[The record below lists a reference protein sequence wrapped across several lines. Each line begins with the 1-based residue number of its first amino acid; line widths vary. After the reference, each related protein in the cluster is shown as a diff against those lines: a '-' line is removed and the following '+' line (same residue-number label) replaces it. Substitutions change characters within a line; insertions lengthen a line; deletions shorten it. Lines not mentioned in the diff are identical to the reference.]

1 MIKKPK
7 IFNTFLINCVG
18 KTGYSHEKEQN
29 WILIVHH
36 TQKST
41 QNQFEHK
48 TWNYETPRIKHRG

>member
-7 IFNTFLINCVG
+7 IYNTFLINYVG

-36 TQKST
+36 TQKSS
-41 QNQFEHK
+41 QH
-48 TWNYETPRIKHRG
+48 WLAI